1 MKTMIFMTK
10 IGMKTGKMKLKFKQ
24 MITSLNTNQQK
35 RTDKTKALNLLV
47 VLLFQT
53 INKEHLMMSLL
64 KDQKTLTPLKL
75 KMLLEKYMLTVW

>member
-1 MKTMIFMTK
+1 MISMMK
-10 IGMKTGKMKLKFKQ
+10 IGMKTGKMKLKFKE
-24 MITSLNTNQQK
+24 MITLLNKNQQK
-35 RTDKTKALNLLV
+35 KIDKTKALNLLV

-64 KDQKTLTPLKL
+64 QDQLTLTPLKL

>member
-1 MKTMIFMTK
+1 MKMKKMIFMTK

-53 INKEHLMMSLL
+53 INKEHLTMSLL
-64 KDQKTLTPLKL
+64 KD
-75 KMLLEKYMLTVW
+75 